1 MSLEST
7 YIKIVKC
14 KNLDYWYNGK
24 IGQFFQVTNPEL
36 KKSFLING
44 KISVSV
50 DLNEVINYYV
60 DKGDFIFINKPKFLS
75 RYDILKMENYGNH

>member
-1 MSLEST
+1 M
-7 YIKIVKC
+7 VK
-14 KNLDYWYNGK
+14 LVS
-24 IGQFFQVTNPEL
+24 FFQVTNPEL

-50 DLNEVINYYV
+50 DLNEVIHYYV
-60 DKGDFIFINKPKFLS
+60 DKGDFIFINKPKLLS